1 MPEIITKEQ
10 LEDASIDAKDLG
22 ECVHGNE
29 TGIVTPR
36 LGDPYPTLPAAIQTI
51 IGSGGFEPFT
61 TETALLASTPT
72 SSKQAALALDTENL
86 FFWDGLI
93 WILSGSIAL
102 NSAVMISLIA
112 SYDPALVYKGKANLN
127 ASAPS
132 SPVANDTYIVVS
144 NGASFGVQ
152 VQSGQLLIYTGTNWK
167 VGDMLEV
174 FNRKFLATGG
184 NGFLTDKNTMPI
196 AGYINAAG
204 SFVASGAGFK
214 LSYFKPVSTGQTLK
228 FSMRGSASAN
238 VISFWDANMVF
249 ISGVLGNDSNVERT
263 VIVPVNAVY
272 VRTCNVSTAN
282 LNPYCRID
290 IKSILD
296 SADVLK
302 TADMTVDVSLN
313 LARSEYIVSNTYV
326 NSSGGLTAG
335 TGWKHIKIPVLAGN
349 TYAFGNFAIDSGGY
363 YTFFNSSNA
372 QIAAA
377 FGSYSTASLPKVL
390 IAPAGAAYLLFDIAR
405 PTNLPEHYAQVMCN
419 LGGSLL
425 EYVEPIDTITA
436 IEGKKIAGSGGGP
449 LPDEVIIQGGNATL
463 ADIIADS
470 VTTSALIANLP
481 TSSTGLEVGQAYIDV
496 DTVKVVI

>member
-1 MPEIITKEQ
+1 MAEMIST
-10 LEDASIDAKDLG
+10 EDIANIKRDMDDTGKAI
-22 ECVHGNE
+22 NE
-29 TGIVTPR
+29 VGIVEPR
-36 LGDPYPTLPAAIQTI
+36 YGSPFNSIPMVAQILIQT
-51 IGSGGFEPFT
+51 GGFEPFS
-61 TETALLASTPT
+61 TETALLASTPIV
-72 SSKQAALALDTENL
+72 SKQAALALDTENL
-86 FFWDGLI
+86 HFWNGTVWSLA
-93 WILSGSIAL
+93 GSISM
-102 NSAVMISLIA
+102 NSAVMRALIT

-132 SPVANDTYIVVS
+132 SPVANDTYIAVS

-196 AGYINAAG
+196 AGYINASG

-238 VISFWDANMVF
+238 VISFWDTNFVF
-249 ISGVLGNDSNVERT
+249 ISGVLGNDSDAERT
-263 VIVPVNAVY
+263 VIVPANAVY

-313 LARSEYIVSNTYV
+313 LARSEYIVSNIYV
-326 NSSGGLTAG
+326 NNAGGLTTG
-335 TGWKHIKIPVLAGN
+335 TGWKHIKIPVVAGN
-349 TYAFGNFAIDSGGY
+349 TYAFGNFLIDSAGY

-372 QIAAA
+372 QISGA
-377 FGSYSTASLPKVL
+377 FGSYSTANLPKVL
-390 IAPAGAAYLLFDIAR
+390 TAPAGAAYLLFDIAR

-419 LGGSLL
+419 LGGSLFG
-425 EYVEPIDTITA
+425 YVEPIDTITA
-436 IEGKKIAGSGGGP
+436 IKGKKLAGNGGGP
-449 LPDEVIIQGGNATL
+449 LPDEVVIQGGSATL
-463 ADIIADS
+463 ADIIVDS
-470 VTTSALIANLP
+470 VTTGALIANLP
-481 TSSTGLEVGQAYIDV
+481 TSPTGLEVGQAYIDV
-496 DTVKVVI
+496 DTIKVVI

>member
-61 TETALLASTPT
+61 TETALLASTPIV
-72 SSKQAALALDTENL
+72 SKQAALALDTENL
-86 FFWDGLI
+86 HFWNGAVWSLA
-93 WILSGSIAL
+93 GSISM
-102 NSAVMISLIA
+102 NSAVMRALIT
-112 SYDPALVYKGKANLN
+112 SYDPALIYKGKANLN

-214 LSYFKPVSTGQTLK
+214 LSYFKPVNKGQTLK

-249 ISGVLGNDSNVERT
+249 ISGVLGNDSDVERT

-313 LARSEYIVSNTYV
+313 LARSEYIVSNIYV
-326 NSSGGLTAG
+326 NNAGGLTAG
-335 TGWKHIKIPVLAGN
+335 TGWKHIKFLWLLAIPMRL
-349 TYAFGNFAIDSGGY
+349 
-363 YTFFNSSNA
+363 
-372 QIAAA
+372 
-377 FGSYSTASLPKVL
+377 
-390 IAPAGAAYLLFDIAR
+390 
-405 PTNLPEHYAQVMCN
+405 
-419 LGGSLL
+419 
-425 EYVEPIDTITA
+425 
-436 IEGKKIAGSGGGP
+436 
-449 LPDEVIIQGGNATL
+449 VIF
-463 ADIIADS
+463 
-470 VTTSALIANLP
+470 
-481 TSSTGLEVGQAYIDV
+481 
-496 DTVKVVI
+496 